1 MSIIYQYRLRNQ
13 VRNMAEYFK
22 NKWKA
27 GDIEAKNFYE
37 WLSTID
43 QYVPDSMDGGLFSQ
57 TASSPAVT
65 NTTVETGLINGGVG
79 VLFVPANNFR
89 VGDSFV
95 AKVNGKVSALNNAQ
109 LTIKIKANATIIANP
124 GVLTLVAATNNYY
137 DLELHFTVR
146 AIGPAGTAQLM
157 TSGSFLYNKS
167 SNNVPERIGF
177 ESLDTTTFDT
187 TIDNQLDI
195 TVQWGAASASNSIDS
210 HLFNLYKIF

>member
-27 GDIEAKNFYE
+27 GELEAKSFYE

-57 TASSPAVT
+57 TADSPAVV
-65 NTTVETGLINGGVG
+65 NTTAETGLINGGVG

-95 AKVNGKVSALNNAQ
+95 ARVSGQISSLNNAQ
-109 LTIKIKANATIIANP
+109 LTIKIKANEDIIANP
-124 GVLTLVAATNNYY
+124 GPITLVSASNNYY

-146 AIGPAGTAQLM
+146 AIGPSGTAQLM
-157 TSGSFLYNKS
+157 TSGSFLYNKA

-177 ESLDTTTFDT
+177 ESLDTTNFDT

>member
-27 GDIEAKNFYE
+27 GELDAKNFYE

-57 TASSPAVT
+57 TANSPAVV

-95 AKVNGKVSALNNAQ
+95 AKINGKISALNNEH
-109 LTIKIKANATIIANP
+109 LTIKIKANEDIIANP
-124 GVLTLVAATNNYY
+124 GPITLVSASNNYY

-146 AIGPAGTAQLM
+146 AIGPSGTAQLM
-157 TSGSFLYNKS
+157 TSGWFLYNKA

-177 ESLDTTTFDT
+177 ESLDATNFDT